1 VTQRARLKPWML
13 VSAVWIWPA
22 VFGVIENV
30 GQARLNGWEPASA
43 GQLIWG
49 AGDWLA
55 YAIVT
60 PAIFWIS
67 GRWPIVRP
75 DILRR
80 GLVHL
85 GWALLFCLVWAVVG
99 KLLQL
104 LIMSVAA
111 PEQVRTAIDTAG
123 PNLGRMVA
131 VNVASWILTT
141 LPFGVVVYATV
152 AGMAHAIGYF
162 DEARRRELQVARMTE
177 QLATARFAAL
187 QAQVNPHFLFN
198 TLNTI
203 NVLVRDGDRM
213 GAVRIVEQLS
223 ELLRRTLRRH
233 RDNEVPLGEE
243 LDLVA
248 QYLAIEEARFS
259 DRLRPVIDV
268 PDELRVAAVPG
279 FAVQH
284 LVENAIRHGVARRAA
299 ASASSDSRRASRGRR
314 PPGPWAGRSRG
325 PPRRSPRRAGEGARG
340 TSSAPAAR
348 PRATAATSA
357 RRRRTGVPPRSRR
370 PTDGRCRRD
379 TSPPTTAGIARG
391 KYAPRRGRS

>member
-1 VTQRARLKPWML
+1 
-13 VSAVWIWPA
+13 
-22 VFGVIENV
+22 
-30 GQARLNGWEPASA
+30 
-43 GQLIWG
+43 
-49 AGDWLA
+49 
-55 YAIVT
+55 
-60 PAIFWIS
+60 
-67 GRWPIVRP
+67 
-75 DILRR
+75 
-80 GLVHL
+80 
-85 GWALLFCLVWAVVG
+85 
-99 KLLQL
+99 
-104 LIMSVAA
+104 
-111 PEQVRTAIDTAG
+111 
-123 PNLGRMVA
+123 
-131 VNVASWILTT
+131 
-141 LPFGVVVYATV
+141 VVVYATV

-284 LVENAIRHGVARRAA
+284 LVENAIRHGVARREDAGRVVLTA
-299 ASASSDSRRASRGRR
+299 RRTDEALVVRVTDDGPGFEEDRALPGRGIDNTRLRLEALYGDRASLRVTAMD
-314 PPGPWAGRSRG
+314 PV
-325 PPRRSPRRAGEGARG
+325 G
-340 TSSAPAAR
+340 TEAVLS
-348 PRATAATSA
+348 
-357 RRRRTGVPPRSRR
+357 VPYREI
-370 PTDGRCRRD
+370 DLD
-379 TSPPTTAGIARG
+379 HDANA
-391 KYAPRRGRS
+391 